1 MPPMPWRGK
10 LIHPDDRLLI
20 VTEPLPKATIEQV
33 RSFCESGHPVL
44 LVLKDDGL
52 APTLAALAA
61 SGPVPVTEAKV
72 NEYALLTRLDFEHPL
87 LAPFHE
93 PRFSDFTK
101 IHFWKHR
108 TIDPGRLTGSRVPVR
123 FDDDSPALIDL
134 PVGRGHLLV
143 LTSGWHPTDSQLALS
158 SKFVPLLYSMMDM
171 GRISTPFKAA
181 NLVGRPIAMPTEN
194 TASREVEGPA
204 GTIRLPGE
212 VDEFFADLP
221 GLYSIKG
228 ARNATFA
235 VNLPP
240 AESYTAP
247 IPEERL
253 EGLALP
259 LASTDVAQATVSQN
273 RRQALMD
280 DELEKRQEM
289 WRWLIV
295 GAILLALLE
304 TWLGGRTW
312 RRPALVGQTEEA
324 A

>member
-1 MPPMPWRGK
+1 
-10 LIHPDDRLLI
+10 
-20 VTEPLPKATIEQV
+20 VTEALPEPVIEEA

-87 LAPFHE
+87 FAPFKE

-108 TIDPGRLTGSRVPVR
+108 TIDSGRLAGSRVPVR

-134 PVGRGHLLV
+134 PIGRGHLLV
-143 LTSGWHPTDSQLALS
+143 LTSGWHPSDSQLALS
-158 SKFVPLLYSMMDM
+158 SKFVPLLYSMMEM
-171 GRISTPFKAA
+171 GRIFTPFKAA
-181 NLVGRPIAMPTEN
+181 NLVGRPITLPPEN

-204 GTIRLPGE
+204 GTIWLSGTA
-212 VDEFFADLP
+212 DEFFAEQP
-221 GLYSIKG
+221 GIYSVKG
-228 ARNATFA
+228 TRNATFA

-240 AESYTAP
+240 AESHTAP
-247 IPEERL
+247 ISEERL

-259 LASTDVAQATVSQN
+259 LASRDMAQVALSQN
-273 RRQALMD
+273 RRQVLLD
-280 DELEKRQEM
+280 EELEKRQEM

-295 GAILLALLE
+295 GAILLAILE

-312 RRPALVGQTEEA
+312 RRPALGGQTEEA